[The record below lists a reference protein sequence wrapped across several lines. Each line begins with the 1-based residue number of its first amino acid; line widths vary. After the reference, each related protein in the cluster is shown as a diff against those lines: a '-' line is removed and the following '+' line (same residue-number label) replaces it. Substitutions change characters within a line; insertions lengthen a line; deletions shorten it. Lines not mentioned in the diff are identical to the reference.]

1 MKKSNLKG
9 MTLVEVI
16 IAMCILGAIAGMFVT
31 VAVAAKKKNA
41 ETYVRGN
48 EMYQQAAAAES
59 FSTKKDYGIDVKVS
73 KLLSNG
79 TKNNFDIQADF
90 GSITLNAKA
99 FGFMAYRNGEDK
111 RDTNYQ
117 LRFFRSEDADI
128 AAPNPADGEYWITV
142 FNHSGTELNLAVDA
156 ASGTFYQ
163 HQKQSQG
170 DHITNILK
178 NEHEVSFGY
187 NIGEES
193 DLFTIS
199 DWNNGGTVIASF
211 DENNITDFMEVKDG
225 HVTGKIFIHIC
236 NGLEIK
242 NQDEYDAG

>member
-1 MKKSNLKG
+1 
-9 MTLVEVI
+9 
-16 IAMCILGAIAGMFVT
+16 
-31 VAVAAKKKNA
+31 
-41 ETYVRGN
+41 
-48 EMYQQAAAAES
+48 MYQQAAAAES
-59 FSTKKDYGIDVKVS
+59 FSTDQDYGIDVKVS

-79 TKNNFDIQADF
+79 SNNNFDIQADF

-99 FGFMAYRNGEDK
+99 FGFMARRADEDN

-117 LRFFRSEDADI
+117 LRFFRSENADI
-128 AAPNPADGEYWITV
+128 AAPNPAEGEYWITV
-142 FNHSGTELNLAVDA
+142 FNDSGTELDLAIDA
-156 ASGTFYQ
+156 TSGTFYQ
-163 HQKQSQG
+163 HQKLSQG
-170 DHITNILK
+170 PNITNTLGNGQK
-178 NEHEVSFGY
+178 TSFGY

-193 DLFTIS
+193 DLFTIT

-242 NQDEYDAG
+242 NQDEFDAG